1 MTNNKNL
8 AILTAFAA
16 LAISCA
22 HPVYDGPLDLAEQQ
36 SVWQYLS
43 VYSIYQEKLP
53 DESGD
58 LTPTDLFRMI
68 ADTLR
73 GAYYTSYT
81 EERLTPADALA
92 SRALDNRD
100 AAFKVTDSTVYLRL
114 SEFSDITLAHFKA
127 WRFDILRSSPYI
139 VVDVRGNLGGNL
151 AVTDS
156 IVWDFLPA
164 GSEFIRTR
172 YREYDSRNRIG
183 KTIEWTNL
191 KSAKSPG
198 LEGKKISVIMDNWS
212 ASASEILA
220 SAFKDCLGAH
230 LVGGRSYGKG
240 MGQVIVPRM
249 GRNTLSITFMQI
261 RGVSER
267 TGDYHRKGIAP
278 DPVPGDIASQSA
290 KQPDPDLYVAVK
302 LLEKSAPDAQITAAA
317 REIQNSGLLKKSA
330 WRNPEAYL
338 LVDEDFLE

>member
-1 MTNNKNL
+1 MNKTYI
-8 AILTAFAA
+8 IL
-16 LAISCA
+16 LLPLLLSSCA

-36 SVWQYLS
+36 SVWQYLN
-43 VYSIYQEKLP
+43 VYSVYQEKLP
-53 DESGD
+53 DECGD

-68 ADTLR
+68 GDTLR
-73 GAYYTSYT
+73 DTYYTSYV
-81 EERLTPADALA
+81 EDRLTTSSARA

-100 AAFKVTDSTVYLRL
+100 AAFQVTDSTVYLRI
-114 SEFSDITLAHFKA
+114 SEFSDITLAHFNV
-127 WRFDILRSSPYI
+127 WRSDILRSSPYI

-156 IVWDFLPA
+156 IVWDFLPT
-164 GSEFIRTR
+164 GSEYIRTR
-172 YREYDSRNRIG
+172 YREYDYMSYRGR
-183 KTIEWTNL
+183 TVEWTNL
-191 KSAKSPG
+191 KSAKRPE
-198 LEGKKISVIMDNWS
+198 LENKKISVIMDNWS

-230 LVGGRSYGKG
+230 LVGNKSYGKG
-240 MGQVIVPRM
+240 IGQVIIPRM

-261 RGVSER
+261 RGVSDR
-267 TGDYHRKGIAP
+267 TGDYHRNGIVP
-278 DPVPGDIASQSA
+278 DPVPSDLAGQSA

-317 REIQNSGLLKKSA
+317 EEIKNSGLLRKSA
-330 WRNPEAYL
+330 GRNPEAYL